1 MQPPY
6 QPGATPRPPASGELL
21 LTPPRAEPPAEP
33 PATAASAATVLV
45 VENEENNRCLMEQ
58 ILGFAGYRYV
68 SATNGLE
75 ALDILDR
82 ERIDLILIDLSMPV
96 LDGYRAT
103 EIIRRRPNGATLPI
117 VAVTAHAM
125 SEDRELA
132 LRSGCTDYLAKP
144 YRPTDL
150 VGVVERLLRE
160 VPPPEPPT

>member
-1 MQPPY
+1 MQPPF
-6 QPGATPRPPASGELL
+6 RPSDAPHGPTSGELL
-21 LTPPRAEPPAEP
+21 LTPSRPAPPAEP
-33 PATAASAATVLV
+33 PELNSAEATILV

-58 ILGFAGYRYV
+58 ILGFAGYRYF

-75 ALDILDR
+75 ALDVLDH

-132 LRSGCTDYLAKP
+132 LQSGCTDYLAKP
-144 YRPTDL
+144 YRQTEL
-150 VGVVERLLRE
+150 LGVVERLLRE
-160 VPPPEPPT
+160 AAQPEQPS